1 MSSIAALSRHRWA
14 LPILAHLA
22 QTGGSRF
29 VPLSAAL
36 GMSRDA
42 LRQTLDSLIA
52 IGLVIPN
59 PGYGHPTRPEYIL
72 TDDGDRVAPACAQL
86 VEYVRQNGLDGVAF
100 KKWSLPTV
108 AALDRPQR
116 FGEVRRTVG
125 ATARALTLSLKDLL
139 DARVVER
146 RVHNEFPPTT
156 SYRLS
161 TRGRAL
167 RRRVLR
173 VERELAQTA
182 PNRAPSR
189 PRRANVSGTAPRAP
203 RLLFGDEGDIDGNA
217 LAITLGDAQLDGQ
230 F

>member
-1 MSSIAALSRHRWA
+1 MSSIATLSHHRWT

-29 VPLSAAL
+29 VPLSATL

-52 IGLVIPN
+52 LGLVIPN

-72 TDDGDRVAPACAQL
+72 TEQGARVAPACAQL
-86 VEYVRQNGLDGVAF
+86 VEHVRQNGLEGVAF

-108 AALDRPQR
+108 AALARPQR
-116 FGEVRRTVG
+116 FSEVRRTVG
-125 ATARALTLSLKDLL
+125 ATARALTLSVKDLL
-139 DARVVER
+139 DARLVER
-146 RVHNEFPPTT
+146 RIHNEFPPTT

-161 TRGRAL
+161 PKGRGL
-167 RRRVLR
+167 RQRVLR

-182 PNRAPSR
+182 PNDRP
-189 PRRANVSGTAPRAP
+189 PRRRVPRQSLKRAHKA
-203 RLLFGDEGDIDGNA
+203 EGG
-217 LAITLGDAQLDGQ
+217 
-230 F
+230 